1 FDISFSFQTTKVGIF
16 IEMTKNFD
24 FFIHCPALPKG
35 YACGF
40 SPSGRHRSLHC
51 ARQPRN
57 AAGVFS
63 CKIKT
68 DIIWRF
74 QNYCVLLQT

>member
-1 FDISFSFQTTKVGIF
+1 
-16 IEMTKNFD
+16 MTKNFD

-40 SPSGRHRSLHC
+40 APSGRHRSLHC

-57 AAGVFS
+57 AAGFAKGS
-63 CKIKT
+63 K
-68 DIIWRF
+68 WRCRKVKVTVPESL
-74 QNYCVLLQT
+74 NGDAGKCMS